1 MDIMDNTLIGIDEFD
16 ELRDKLEPIILQFAE
31 RHFHGVSLKIEFEFG
46 TVTIEV

>member
-1 MDIMDNTLIGIDEFD
+1 MDNTWIGIDEFS

-31 RHFHGVSLKIEFEFG
+31 RHLHGEFIKIEFGFG

>member
-1 MDIMDNTLIGIDEFD
+1 MVMDNTWIGIDEFD

-31 RHFHGVSLKIEFEFG
+31 RHFHGESIKIEFEFG